1 MACGFDLIYLC
12 ILYFID
18 GNESGIA
25 TFLMLI
31 LFYGFMLKIIIT
43 QNKNNGGYI
52 EDNEGVSGTIMYVT
66 SALSPVWFV
75 IIHLLL
81 GGVCFWVYKKNG
93 NDEVWKKG
101 LLKD

>member
-1 MACGFDLIYLC
+1 MACGFALIYLC